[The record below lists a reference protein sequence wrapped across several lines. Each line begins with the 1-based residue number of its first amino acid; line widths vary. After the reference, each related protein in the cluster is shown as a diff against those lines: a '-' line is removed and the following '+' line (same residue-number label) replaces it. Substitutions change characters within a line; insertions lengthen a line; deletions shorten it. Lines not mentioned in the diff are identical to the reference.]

1 MLEAGCTLQE
11 IQDTCHIWYSVPEY
25 LREANKDN
33 CFTISYWQ
41 CCEKPAYQITY
52 IYMDGKV
59 NVRGCGSWSGY
70 YGENLRLESNDLRNV
85 HPKEELFVDSRYES
99 RW

>member
-1 MLEAGCTLQE
+1 MLESGYTLQE
-11 IQDTCHIWYSVPEY
+11 IQDTCHIWYSVPEH
-25 LREANKDN
+25 LREVNKDN

-41 CCEKPAYQITY
+41 CCDKPAYQIKC

-59 NVRGCGSWSGY
+59 NVCGCGSWSGY